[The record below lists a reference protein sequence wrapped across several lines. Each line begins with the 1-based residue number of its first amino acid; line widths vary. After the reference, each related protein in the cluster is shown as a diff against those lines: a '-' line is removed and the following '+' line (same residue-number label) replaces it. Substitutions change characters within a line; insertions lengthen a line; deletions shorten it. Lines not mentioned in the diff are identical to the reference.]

1 MVSDGRNFALEKRK
15 DKGLLAGL
23 WQFPMLEGRLSLQE
37 VRNYLK
43 EKGISYSEVEE
54 YEPAI
59 HIFSHV
65 EWHMVSYKVEVQRW
79 EIRERN
85 EENWLWL
92 SREEILTQY
101 SVPSAFKVYLDYLKQ
116 EQRKLF

>member
-1 MVSDGRNFALEKRK
+1 
-15 DKGLLAGL
+15 
-23 WQFPMLEGRLSLQE
+23 
-37 VRNYLK
+37 
-43 EKGISYSEVEE
+43 
-54 YEPAI
+54 
-59 HIFSHV
+59 
-65 EWHMVSYKVEVQRW
+65 MVSYKVEVQRW